1 MFFACRVALLLALY
15 AKPSYNISKGI
26 LEEAGMKPAEK
37 LMEQEGNGKTR
48 KDGMLLDDAELEQV
62 SGGIEFFR
70 NCFTCISN
78 YDYGGRACQGCP
90 AYRGEQDH
98 Q

>member
-15 AKPSYNISKGI
+15 AKTSYNTSKGI

-37 LMEQEGNGKTR
+37 LKEQVENGKTH

-90 AYRGEQDH
+90 AYRGEQN

>member
-1 MFFACRVALLLALY
+1 
-15 AKPSYNISKGI
+15 
-26 LEEAGMKPAEK
+26 MKPAEK
-37 LMEQEGNGKTR
+37 LKEQVENGKTH

-78 YDYGGRACQGCP
+78 YDYGGGACQGCP
-90 AYRGEQDH
+90 AYRGEQD